1 MGRSLALSFPPVRE
15 HLAAADAL
23 FAEVGERPLSD
34 AIYPP
39 PAFDEAARAAQE
51 ERLRATA
58 LAQPAIGALSAAM
71 FDLLRQAGFAP
82 DLAAGHSFGEL
93 TALWAAGALH
103 DDAFRRLARVRGA
116 AMTVPPGA
124 DAGAML
130 AVAGAAGPVG
140 EAVGALDGV
149 VIANVNA
156 PDQTVIAG
164 PSASLA
170 EAQRIVEQRGLAAVR
185 LPVAAAFHTPLVR
198 HALEPFADAVR
209 SCPVQAP
216 RIPVFANATG
226 EPYPE
231 DAEGVASQLAGQLV
245 EPVQWASVVE
255 GLYAAGA
262 RVFVEVGPRAV
273 LTGLVHRILGDRPH
287 AAVALDAGRE
297 HRGEQ
302 GLLDAMVQLRV
313 LGLRLGDPDPYRRS
327 PDPDPGRRPGERL
340 TIRLNGA
347 NHVSEKTRKAYG
359 AALARRVSTTAGNEE
374 ESAPM
379 SSNGSVPEPIGRGAP
394 ALAGPDATVE
404 PAGGWLAAVVADGM
418 AELHAQQRELLR
430 LQGDVI
436 AGQIELGRAMLQQDP
451 GSVLDA
457 VQRQQAVALQQHE
470 AFVGQQTRLAEA
482 LLAVLDR
489 QVSGL
494 RGLRTAAPSPLPAP
508 APAPAAPASIVPPRP
523 ATPPELVAPPP
534 PPATTPEPV
543 APRPEL
549 AEPPV
554 ARPQTESTES
564 RVAVLQAAML
574 EVVSEKTGYPVET
587 LELEMDM
594 EADLGIDSIKRVEIL
609 GAMQARF
616 TDLPELRPDELAALR
631 TLQEVVDY
639 VQRQSPV
646 PAQASQP
653 DTADVRLA
661 VPGLRSLPP
670 PDALDAGLPAG
681 HCVVLTDDGTAFTA
695 ALAGELLA
703 RSWPTV
709 VLRLPASLVAGRA
722 TLPAGTAE
730 AAVDVLDEDAIGRVL
745 DEVTARNGP
754 IGTFIHLNAGS
765 SEQGIVG
772 PGQEALLRAIFLVT
786 THLRPSL
793 EESARLGRGS
803 FVAVLRLDG
812 ALGTRAGS
820 FDPAAGGL
828 FGLAKSV
835 RQEWP
840 TVFCR
845 AIDIEPSLDAASA
858 ARIVLAELADP
869 DERLIEVAYGAH
881 GRVTLVAQDVGS
893 LHG

>member
-1 MGRSLALSFPPVRE
+1 
-15 HLAAADAL
+15 
-23 FAEVGERPLSD
+23 
-34 AIYPP
+34 
-39 PAFDEAARAAQE
+39 
-51 ERLRATA
+51 
-58 LAQPAIGALSAAM
+58 M

-93 TALWAAGALH
+93 TALWAAGALE
-103 DDAFRRLARVRGA
+103 DDAFRRLAQVRGR
-116 AMTVPPGA
+116 AMTVPPGT

-140 EAVGALDGV
+140 DAVAALDGV

-164 PSASLA
+164 PSARLA

-185 LPVAAAFHTPLVR
+185 LPVAAAFHTPLVL

-209 SCPVQAP
+209 SCPVRTP
-216 RIPVFANATG
+216 MIPVFANATG

-231 DAEGVASQLAGQLV
+231 DAEGVAAQLAGQLAQ
-245 EPVQWASVVE
+245 PVQWASVVD
-255 GLYAAGA
+255 GLYGAGA
-262 RVFVEVGPRAV
+262 RVFVEVGPRSV

-287 AAVALDAGRE
+287 VAVALDAGRE
-297 HRGEQ
+297 RQGELA
-302 GLLDAMVQLRV
+302 LLDAIVQLRV

-327 PDPDPGRRPGERL
+327 PGPDPGRRPGERL

-347 NHVSEKTRKAYG
+347 NHVGEKTRKAYA

-379 SSNGSVPEPIGRGAP
+379 SSNGSVPEPISLGAP
-394 ALAGPDATVE
+394 ALSGPDATVE
-404 PAGGWLAAVVADGM
+404 PVGGWLAAVVADGM
-418 AELHAQQRELLR
+418 AELQAQQRELLQ
-430 LQGDVI
+430 LQRDVI
-436 AGQIELGRAMLQQDP
+436 AGQIELGRTMLQQDP

-482 LLAVLDR
+482 LLAALER

-494 RGLRTAAPSPLPAP
+494 RGMPAAAPSPAP
-508 APAPAAPASIVPPRP
+508 APARAAAPATIAPPPP
-523 ATPPELVAPPP
+523 ATPPE
-534 PPATTPEPV
+534 PV
-543 APRPEL
+543 APLPRL
-549 AEPPV
+549 VEPPP
-554 ARPQTESTES
+554 RPPQAESTGS

-616 TDLPELRPDELAALR
+616 TDLPELRPDELASLR

-639 VQRQSPV
+639 VQRQGPV

-653 DTADVRLA
+653 DIADVRLA
-661 VPGLRSLPP
+661 VPGLHSLPP
-670 PDALDAGLPAG
+670 PDTLDSGLPAG

-695 ALAGELLA
+695 ALAAELLA

-722 TLPAGTAE
+722 TLPDGAAE
-730 AAVDVLDEDAIGRVL
+730 AAVDTLDEDAIGRVL
-745 DEVTARNGP
+745 DEVAQRNGP
-754 IGTFIHLNAGS
+754 IGAFIHVHAGS
-765 SEQGIVG
+765 SEPGLVG

-786 THLRPSL
+786 THLRRSL

-803 FVAVLRLDG
+803 FVAVMRLDG
-812 ALGTRAGS
+812 ALGTGAGS

-858 ARIVLAELADP
+858 ASIVLAELADP
-869 DERLIEVAYGAH
+869 DERLIEVAHGAQ
-881 GRVTLVAQDVGS
+881 GRVTLVAEDVGS
-893 LHG
+893 LRG